1 MSDTLTFLNYQ
12 AHLVSL
18 HSAEEH
24 QFIKDFNGDAPWVGG
39 QRNQGN
45 NWFWSDGTPWDYSS
59 WASGAPDAQTF
70 GMEDCA
76 HVWHSDL
83 GWNDKPC
90 RFLTTFV
97 CKKGKYTLMVNGVL
111 INKSMEGV
119 KVVGQGNIFKKMM
132 GYWNIGFGKKKFFLI
147 ALLTLNSK
155 LNLRSS
161 NLSPHVTKHGNSH
174 YDQF

>member
-1 MSDTLTFLNYQ
+1 MRLDDKIMSDTLTFLNYQ

-76 HVWHSDL
+76 HILDS
-83 GWNDKPC
+83 GFNDKPC
-90 RFLTTFV
+90 SFVTTFV
-97 CKKGKYTLMVNGVL
+97 CKKGKYPLRINGH
-111 INKSMEGV
+111 
-119 KVVGQGNIFKKMM
+119 
-132 GYWNIGFGKKKFFLI
+132 
-147 ALLTLNSK
+147 T
-155 LNLRSS
+155 
-161 NLSPHVTKHGNSH
+161 
-174 YDQF
+174 